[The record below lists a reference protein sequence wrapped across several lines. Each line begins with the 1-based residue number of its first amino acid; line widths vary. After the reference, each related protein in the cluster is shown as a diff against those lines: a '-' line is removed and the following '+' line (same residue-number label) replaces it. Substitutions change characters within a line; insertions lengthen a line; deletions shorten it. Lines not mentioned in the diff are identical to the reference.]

1 MRIRDQHGVI
11 RVKFSNSHRLEVA
24 NLTLRPT
31 SAGKWSRYFSSFGG
45 LSLAISTY
53 FHKGEPAKN
62 QLICRLSAAWPLED
76 YEFHAS
82 QRLFE
87 SLSFAPRVL
96 LKARGRCADEGTGA
110 LCRGMCFHLVGHG
123 HGQLGGIARARK
135 ASAPK
140 DGQQSKRLL

>member
-11 RVKFSNSHRLEVA
+11 RVQFSNSHQLEVA
-24 NLTLRPT
+24 NLTLRLT

-62 QLICRLSAAWPLED
+62 QLICRLSAAWPLKD

-82 QRLFE
+82 QGLFE
-87 SLSFAPRVL
+87 SLSFAARVFL
-96 LKARGRCADEGTGA
+96 EARGRCAEMRVFILSVMGMVSWGVLPKHVKRVPQKTVSNR
-110 LCRGMCFHLVGHG
+110 RGCC
-123 HGQLGGIARARK
+123 
-135 ASAPK
+135 STPAP
-140 DGQQSKRLL
+140 

>member
-11 RVKFSNSHRLEVA
+11 RVQFSNSHQLEVA
-24 NLTLRPT
+24 NLTLRLT
-31 SAGKWSRYFSSFGG
+31 SAGKWSRYFSFFGG

-62 QLICRLSAAWPLED
+62 QLICRLSAAWPLKD

-82 QRLFE
+82 QGLFE
-87 SLSFAPRVL
+87 CLSFAARVFF
-96 LKARGRCADEGTGA
+96 GGTGA
-110 LCRGMCFHLVGHG
+110 MCRDGSFHLVGDG
-123 HGQLGGIARARK
+123 HRQLGGIAKARK